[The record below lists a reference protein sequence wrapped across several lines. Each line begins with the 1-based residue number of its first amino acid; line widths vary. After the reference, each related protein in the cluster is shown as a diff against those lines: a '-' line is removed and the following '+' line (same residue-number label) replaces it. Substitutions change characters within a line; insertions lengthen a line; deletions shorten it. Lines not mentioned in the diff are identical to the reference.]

1 MTRLPT
7 CEKMLV
13 GGMAA
18 LACADDFMPIYNLQ
32 SLEEL
37 VAPLSRIPAR
47 RGERL
52 PAIGGVS

>member
-7 CEKMLV
+7 CGKMLV
-13 GGMAA
+13 GGMSA
-18 LACADDFMPIYNLQ
+18 LACADDFMPMYNMQ
-32 SLEEL
+32 WLEQL
-37 VAPLSRIPAR
+37 VVPFSRIPA